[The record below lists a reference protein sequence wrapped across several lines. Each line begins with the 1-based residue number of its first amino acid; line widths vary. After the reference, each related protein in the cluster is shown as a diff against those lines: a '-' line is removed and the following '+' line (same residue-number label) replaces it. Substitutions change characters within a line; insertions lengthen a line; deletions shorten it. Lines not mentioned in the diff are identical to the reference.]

1 MSTIKKSFKYR
12 IYPTKDQE
20 VLLAKHFGSKRFV
33 WNYFLNERKNAY
45 LENNT
50 SLNYYD
56 NASSLTKLKKQDEY
70 SWLKETNSQSI
81 QASLRDLEVAYN
93 RFFSK
98 QGKFPRFK
106 SKKDKQ
112 SFRIPQSTKYEDG
125 QLSIPKFKK
134 PIKVRE
140 DRLLEGT
147 ILFSTISKNP
157 SGKYFVS
164 ITCETEH
171 NPYKKNKNK
180 VGVDLGIKNLA
191 ICSDGKTYENIKT
204 TKKYAKKLSYEQKQ
218 LSKKQKGSN
227 SRNRQRIKV
236 ARVHERITN
245 SRTNHIHKITTQIVR
260 DNQTICV
267 EDLSV
272 INMMKN
278 HNLAKSIS
286 DCSWSEFLRQLK
298 YKSEW
303 NERNLIQ
310 IDKFFPS
317 SKTCNK
323 CKFVNQALTLKDREW
338 ICPACDT
345 KLDRDINASENIL
358 EQGLMIYNLNNS
370 GCGMQSESKQKR
382 EEALPLGEPTSHETQ
397 GSLVL
402 G

>member
-1 MSTIKKSFKYR
+1 MSKVKKSFKYR
-12 IYPTKDQE
+12 IYPTKEQE
-20 VLLAKHFGSKRFV
+20 ALLAKHFGSKRFV

-56 NASSLTKLKKQDEY
+56 NASSLTQLKKQEEY
-70 SWLKETNSQSI
+70 SWLKETNSQSV

-125 QLSIPKFKK
+125 QLNISKFKK
-134 PIKVRE
+134 PIKVKE
-140 DRLLEGT
+140 DRPLEGT

-171 NPYKKNKNK
+171 KPYKKNKNK

-204 TKKYAKKLSYEQKQ
+204 TQKYAKKLSYEQKQ
-218 LSKKQKGSN
+218 LSKKNKGSN
-227 SRNRQRIKV
+227 NRNRQRIKV
-236 ARVHERITN
+236 AKVHEKITN
-245 SRTNHIHKITTQIVR
+245 SRVNHIHNITTQIVR

-272 INMMKN
+272 ANMMKN

-323 CKFVNQALTLKDREW
+323 CKFVNQDLTLKDREW
-338 ICPACDT
+338 VCPACDA
-345 KLDRDINASENIL
+345 KLDRDINASKNIL

-382 EEALPLGEPTSHETQ
+382 EEALSLDEPTSHETQ

>member
-1 MSTIKKSFKYR
+1 MKTIKKTFKYR
-12 IYPTKDQE
+12 IYPTKEQE
-20 VLLAKHFGSKRFV
+20 IFLAKHFGAKRFV

-45 LENNT
+45 LENNK

-56 NASSLTKLKKQDEY
+56 NASSLTKLKKQEEY
-70 SWLKETNSQSI
+70 SWLKETNSQSV

-93 RFFSK
+93 RFFSR

-106 SKKDKQ
+106 SKRDKQ

-125 QLSIPKFKK
+125 KLNIPKFKNS
-134 PIKVRE
+134 IKVRE
-140 DRLLEGT
+140 DRPLTGT
-147 ILFSTISKNP
+147 ILFSTISKTP
-157 SGKYFVS
+157 SDKYFVA
-164 ITCETEH
+164 ITCETNH
-171 NPYKKNKNK
+171 KPYKKNKNK
-180 VGVDLGIKNLA
+180 VGVDLGIKDLA

-204 TKKYAKKLSYEQKQ
+204 TKKYAKKLSYEQRQ
-218 LSKKQKGSN
+218 LSKKQKGSKN
-227 SRNRQRIKV
+227 RGRQRIKV
-236 ARVHERITN
+236 ARVHEKITN
-245 SRTNHIHKITTQIVR
+245 SRTNHIHNITTQIVR

-272 INMMKN
+272 ANMMKN
-278 HNLAKSIS
+278 HQLAKSIS

-323 CKFVNQALTLKDREW
+323 CKFVNQDLQLKDRKW
-338 ICPACDT
+338 VCPVCGAE
-345 KLDRDINASENIL
+345 LDRDINASENIL
-358 EQGLMIYNLNNS
+358 EQGLMIYNS

-382 EEALPLGEPTSHETQ
+382 EEALPLGEPTNHETQ

>member
-1 MSTIKKSFKYR
+1 MKKIKKTFKYR
-12 IYPTKDQE
+12 IYPTKGQKT
-20 VLLAKHFGSKRFV
+20 LLAKHFGAKRFV

-70 SWLKETNSQSI
+70 EWLKEINSQSV
-81 QASLRDLEVAYN
+81 QASLRDLEVAYT

-98 QGKFPRFK
+98 QGQFPRFK
-106 SKKDKQ
+106 SKRDKQ

-125 QLSIPKFKK
+125 QLNIPKFKES
-134 PIKVRE
+134 IKVRE
-140 DRLLEGT
+140 DRELKGK
-147 ILFSTISKNP
+147 ILFSTISKSP
-157 SGKYFVS
+157 SGKYFVA
-164 ITCETEH
+164 ITCETESK
-171 NPYKKNKNK
+171 PYKKNKNK
-180 VGVDLGIKNLA
+180 VGVDLGIKDLA

-236 ARVHERITN
+236 ARVHEKITN
-245 SRTNHIHKITTQIVR
+245 SRLNHIHNITTQIVR

-267 EDLSV
+267 ENLSV
-272 INMMKN
+272 ANMMKN

-323 CKFVNQALTLKDREW
+323 CKFVNQDLQLKNREW
-338 ICPACDT
+338 VCPVCET
-345 KLDRDINASENIL
+345 KLDRDLNASKNIL
-358 EQGLMIYNLNNS
+358 EQGLMIYSNS

-382 EEALPLGEPTSHETQ
+382 EEALSLDEPASHETQ
-397 GSLVL
+397 TSLVS

>member
-1 MSTIKKSFKYR
+1 MKKIKKTFKYR
-12 IYPTKDQE
+12 IYPTKEQE
-20 VLLAKHFGSKRFV
+20 TLLSKHFGAKRFV

-45 LENNT
+45 LKNNT

-56 NASSLTKLKKQDEY
+56 NASSLTKLKKQEDY
-70 SWLKETNSQSI
+70 GWLKEVNSQSV

-112 SFRIPQSTKYEDG
+112 SFRIPQSTKYEDKE
-125 QLSIPKFKK
+125 LNIPKFKK

-140 DRLLEGT
+140 DRPLTGE
-147 ILFSTISKNP
+147 ILFSTISKTP
-157 SGKYFVS
+157 SGKYFVA
-164 ITCETEH
+164 ITCET
-171 NPYKKNKNK
+171 NYKPYKKNKNE
-180 VGVDLGIKNLA
+180 VGVDLGIKDLA

-204 TKKYAKKLSYEQKQ
+204 TNKYAKKLSYEQRQ
-218 LSKKQKGSN
+218 LSKKQKSSN
-227 SRNRQRIKV
+227 SRDRQRIKV
-236 ARVHERITN
+236 ARVHEKITN
-245 SRTNHIHKITTQIVR
+245 SRINHIHNITAQIVR

-272 INMMKN
+272 ANMMKN

-303 NERNLIQ
+303 NERNLIT

-323 CKFVNQALTLKDREW
+323 CKFVNQDLTLKDRKW
-338 ICPACDT
+338 ICPNCGE

-358 EQGLMIYNLNNS
+358 EQGLIIYNS

-382 EEALPLGEPTSHETQ
+382 EEALSLDEPTSHETQ
-397 GSLVL
+397 TSLVSW
-402 G
+402 